1 MRSRIEKL
9 PSDSHALLALVMASG
24 LRGDY
29 LALIEKKNLAGL
41 KYMKSS
47 RAVAEKLLSVDPGC
61 YDAYLAVGVENYLLG
76 LNVAPIRW
84 LLRLGGAETDK
95 AQGLETLR
103 LTAQK
108 GRYFAP
114 YARLLLAVAA
124 LRDKDRSTARELLE
138 GLSREFPQNELYR
151 KELARLQNPSGGVS
165 ASQ

>member
-1 MRSRIEKL
+1 
-9 PSDSHALLALVMASG
+9 
-24 LRGDY
+24 
-29 LALIEKKNLAGL
+29 
-41 KYMKSS
+41 
-47 RAVAEKLLSVDPGC
+47 
-61 YDAYLAVGVENYLLG
+61 VGVENYLLG

-95 AQGLETLR
+95 AQGLEKLR

-124 LRDKDRSTARELLE
+124 LRDKDRGTTRELLE